1 MCKLLEQLLVIV
13 VQPSETSYPVIWDN
27 QTRQL
32 YYPLDFKII
41 ITYILHHMC
50 NKVIDVIY
58 PFNILESY
66 HHVSAFFFTQIFTE
80 GISGTG
86 HIFLTMCYVS

>member
-1 MCKLLEQLLVIV
+1 MC
-13 VQPSETSYPVIWDN
+13 S
-27 QTRQL
+27 
-32 YYPLDFKII
+32 
-41 ITYILHHMC
+41 
-50 NKVIDVIY
+50 KVIDVIY

-80 GISGTG
+80 DISGTG